1 MIKNFDV
8 PEEKRK
14 ELGEYIKKLR
24 IDKGYGFNQFAM
36 KANINVADL
45 HRIEKAEKK
54 KINAYQLIN
63 IAKAFNIDY
72 KDLYKIVGYL
82 EENDKD
88 LKGNAKIILN
98 EEELKEIPVYGDV
111 SAGNG
116 KIIYGDIVDHYLLDS
131 SHKNIDQLI
140 ALRVSGDSME
150 NKIPN
155 NSQVLIRRGVE
166 VESGNV
172 GVFCIGE
179 ECFVKQLKIYGDT
192 LVLKSFNPL
201 YEEIQIKET
210 DDFITIGK
218 VVECKIK
225 F

>member
-1 MIKNFDV
+1 MKKTFDV

-14 ELGEYIKKLR
+14 YLGDFLKKLR
-24 IDKGYGFNQFAM
+24 FEKEFGLNQLSL
-36 KANINVADL
+36 KTGVNIADL
-45 HRIEKAEKK
+45 HKIENGTKK
-54 KINAYQLIN
+54 KINPYQLKE
-63 IAKAFNIDY
+63 IAEGLKIDY
-72 KDLYKIVGYL
+72 RELYKIVGYL
-82 EENDKD
+82 EEEP
-88 LKGNAKIILN
+88 LKGNAEIVSA
-98 EEELKEIPVYGDV
+98 EENLTEIPVYGDV

-116 KIIYGDIVDHYLLDS
+116 NIVYGDIVDHYLIHS
-131 SHKNIDQLI
+131 HHKNIDQLI

-201 YEEIQIKET
+201 YEEIQIKES
-210 DDFITIGK
+210 DDFVTIGK
-218 VVECKIK
+218 VIECKIK